1 MPTSPEALTQKSIFV
16 PKYQPVEYL
25 RKAGEFVRQTTQV
38 DIRIDRVGSSPDP
51 DGAILATARQVFET
65 YGVRRANIED
75 IAARAGV
82 SRSTIYRRFPTKDDL
97 FERVVRREAE
107 LFFATLDQA
116 TTGRT
121 PQQAVIEAFALGV
134 RLVQDSPLYSRIVES
149 EPELFGMFS
158 RSDVFPIRQFADGI
172 AHTLRRCGA
181 VVPEDDLANIADIL
195 LRVALGII
203 VFPTDR
209 LDISDSAAVRDYA
222 ARYLV
227 PIIGDTGR

>member
-1 MPTSPEALTQKSIFV
+1 MKSEIGS
-16 PKYQPVEYL
+16 EMRMHRTESTADL
-25 RKAGEFVRQTTQV
+25 
-38 DIRIDRVGSSPDP
+38 DRT
-51 DGAILATARQVFET
+51 ILDTARTVFET

-75 IAARAGV
+75 VAARAGV

-97 FERVVRREAE
+97 FEHVVRREAE
-107 LFFATLDQA
+107 LFFSTLDQA
-116 TTGRT
+116 TTGCN
-121 PQQAVIEAFALGV
+121 PQEAVIEAFALGV

-158 RSDVFPIRQFADGI
+158 RSHVFPIRQFADGI

-181 VVPEDDLANIADIL
+181 DVPEPDLANIADIL

-209 LDISDSAAVRDYA
+209 LDTSDQAAVRDYA

-227 PIIGDTGR
+227 PIIGH

>member
-1 MPTSPEALTQKSIFV
+1 MIQ
-16 PKYQPVEYL
+16 VET
-25 RKAGEFVRQTTQV
+25 ESVTEV
-38 DIRIDRVGSSPDP
+38 DRV
-51 DGAILATARQVFET
+51 ILDNARAVFEA

-97 FERVVRREAE
+97 FEKVVRREAE
-107 LFFATLDQA
+107 TFFSTLDQA
-116 TTGRT
+116 TTGCT

-134 RLVQDSPLYSRIVES
+134 RLVHDSPLYSRIVDS
-149 EPELFGMFS
+149 EPELFGLFS
-158 RSDVFPIRQFADGI
+158 RSHAFPIGQFADGI

-181 VVPEDDLANIADIL
+181 DIPDADLANVADIL

-209 LDISDSAAVRDYA
+209 LDTTDAAAVRHYA

-227 PIIGDTGR
+227 PIIG

>member
-1 MPTSPEALTQKSIFV
+1 MQNRSL
-16 PKYQPVEYL
+16 
-25 RKAGEFVRQTTQV
+25 AGHLDEST
-38 DIRIDRVGSSPDP
+38 DIDRT
-51 DGAILATARQVFET
+51 ILDTARAVFET

-75 IAARAGV
+75 VAARAGV

-97 FERVVRREAE
+97 FARVVRREAE
-107 LFFATLDQA
+107 LFFCTLDQA
-116 TTGRT
+116 TSGCN
-121 PQQAVIEAFALGV
+121 PPEAVIEAFALGV

-149 EPELFGMFS
+149 EPELFGRFS
-158 RSDVFPIRQFADGI
+158 RSHVFPIGQFTDGI

-181 VVPEDDLANIADIL
+181 NIPETDLVNIADIL

-209 LDISDSAAVRDYA
+209 LDISDHAAVREYA

-227 PIIGDTGR
+227 PIIGNLS

>member
-1 MPTSPEALTQKSIFV
+1 MRPIMQSEGGSTTGLSAESITD
-16 PKYQPVEYL
+16 L
-25 RKAGEFVRQTTQV
+25 
-38 DIRIDRVGSSPDP
+38 DRT
-51 DGAILATARQVFET
+51 ILDTARTVFET

-75 IAARAGV
+75 VAARAGV

-97 FERVVRREAE
+97 FEHVVRREAE
-107 LFFATLDQA
+107 LFFTTLDRA
-116 TTGRT
+116 TAGCN
-121 PQQAVIEAFALGV
+121 PQQAVVEAFALGV

-181 VVPEDDLANIADIL
+181 EIPEPDLANIADIL

-209 LDISDSAAVRDYA
+209 LDTSDPEAVRGYA
-222 ARYLV
+222 ARYLI
-227 PIIGDTGR
+227 PIIANTGG

>member
-1 MPTSPEALTQKSIFV
+1 MQRSLD
-16 PKYQPVEYL
+16 L
-25 RKAGEFVRQTTQV
+25 GERTDLERT
-38 DIRIDRVGSSPDP
+38 
-51 DGAILATARQVFET
+51 ILDTARAVFET

-75 IAARAGV
+75 VAARAGV

-97 FERVVRREAE
+97 LEQVVRREAE
-107 LFFATLDQA
+107 LFFATLDRA
-116 TTGRT
+116 TAGCD

-134 RLVQDSPLYSRIVES
+134 RLVQDSPLYSRIVDS
-149 EPELFGMFS
+149 EPELLGMFS
-158 RSDVFPIRQFADGI
+158 RSHAFPIRQFADGI

-181 VVPEDDLANIADIL
+181 EMPELDLADIGDIL

-209 LDISDSAAVRDYA
+209 LDISDDSAVRAYA

-227 PIIGDTGR
+227 PIIGR

>member
-1 MPTSPEALTQKSIFV
+1 MQNRSL
-16 PKYQPVEYL
+16 
-25 RKAGEFVRQTTQV
+25 AGNLDEST
-38 DIRIDRVGSSPDP
+38 DIDRT
-51 DGAILATARQVFET
+51 ILETARAVFET

-75 IAARAGV
+75 VAARAGV

-97 FERVVRREAE
+97 VEQVVRREAT

-116 TTGRT
+116 TAGCN
-121 PQQAVIEAFALGV
+121 PQQAVIEAFSLGV

-149 EPELFGMFS
+149 EPELFGLFS
-158 RSDVFPIRQFADGI
+158 RSHVFPIGQFADGI

-181 VVPEDDLANIADIL
+181 DIPEAELADIADIL

-209 LDISDSAAVRDYA
+209 LDISDHAAVREYA

-227 PIIGDTGR
+227 PIIGGLS